1 MPSEYVCQKF
11 SIIISKLNI
20 QAQKH
25 RIVLVAVS
33 FCFRIVRFVLL
44 RSTVKFSFM
53 SNKKCV
59 EQRRSV
65 VLFFICFYRI
75 FTFNSINLRFHSF
88 YFIFH
93 HPRSTELFL
102 FIMRLFCISLYLV
115 CVCVR
120 VWSRSTKKTEKRES
134 KYKQVNK
141 TKTPK
146 LFAGRTQTQTKYDMA
161 QKLLHHFFTY
171 CTCIVRW

>member
-1 MPSEYVCQKF
+1 MPKF
-11 SIIISKLNI
+11 PIIISKLNI

-33 FCFRIVRFVLL
+33 FCFRIVRFILL

-59 EQRRSV
+59 EQRRSA
-65 VLFFICFYRI
+65 VLFLSVSTAFSPLIQLTYVFIHFILSFTIRDQQIFFYISWNCFA
-75 FTFNSINLRFHSF
+75 
-88 YFIFH
+88 
-93 HPRSTELFL
+93 
-102 FIMRLFCISLYLV
+102 FCCTSCV
-115 CVCVR
+115 CVCDPDLQK
-120 VWSRSTKKTEKRES
+120 TTEKREP

-141 TKTPK
+141 TETPK
-146 LFAGRTQTQTKYDMA
+146 LFAGRTQTKYDMA